1 MGDEA
6 YQTKGMDKE
15 YGFRVKERFYL
26 RSRLPMER
34 VMEAVGAN
42 NIVIKKWVKNRTQ

>member
-6 YQTKGMDKE
+6 YQTKGANSDF
-15 YGFRVKERFYL
+15 GFKVKELFYL
-26 RSRLPMER
+26 RSKLPMGR

-42 NIVIKKWVKNRTQ
+42 NIVIKKWVKNRT